1 MKNNTLFTLLNTI
14 LMILYYVSYVLVL
27 FAFLEW
33 EGRMIAFITIVLF
46 GIPLIAFFLPFVGG
60 VMFSTK
66 KWIILCLSYLSACP
80 AVYFLQ
86 VALAD
91 GLPLRGRTDFTGD
104 THALPLYITYHVI
117 GSIILFLVVA
127 TISFLFNAARLWH
140 ERRENSIKE

>member
-1 MKNNTLFTLLNTI
+1 MKNKTLFTKWNTF
-14 LMILYYVSYVLVL
+14 LMILYYISYVLVL
-27 FAFLEW
+27 LAFLEW
-33 EGRMIAFITIVLF
+33 EGRKIVFITLVLF

-60 VMFSTK
+60 VMFYTK
-66 KWIILCLSYLSACP
+66 KWIILCLSYLLASP
-80 AVYFLQ
+80 AVYYLQ

-91 GLPLRGRTDFTGD
+91 GLPLRGWPDFTGD

-127 TISFLFNAARLWH
+127 TISFLFNVARLWH